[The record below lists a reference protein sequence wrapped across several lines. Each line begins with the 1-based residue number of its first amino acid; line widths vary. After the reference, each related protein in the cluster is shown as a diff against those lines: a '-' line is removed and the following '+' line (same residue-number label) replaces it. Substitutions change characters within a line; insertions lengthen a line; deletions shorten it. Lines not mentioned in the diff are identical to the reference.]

1 MKIVVLDGYTENPG
15 DISWGPI
22 EALGE
27 VTVYDRTAYEESP
40 LIAERIGD
48 ADVIVI
54 NKTPI
59 SKETMDKCP
68 NLKAIAV
75 LATGYNV
82 VDYEYAKTKGIP
94 VMNVP
99 VYGTDNVSQ
108 FAVSL
113 LLEVCSHIGHHSDS
127 VYAGEWA
134 ENADWCYWHYPMIE
148 VSGKT
153 AGIIGLGR
161 IGRDTASLCTGIGMK
176 VAGYDPFLTK
186 EQIEGMGYE
195 YYANYEDLLKD
206 CDVISIH
213 VPLTKETENMVSAKQ
228 LKEMKN
234 TAIIINCSRGGII
247 NEADLIEALD
257 SGEIAGAGLDVFV
270 GEEIH
275 PGNPLLDAKNLIFS
289 PHSAAQTR
297 EAVINMATMC
307 VEGCKAVCAG
317 KKWKLVANPDVYKH
331 EKWKDA
337 EWA

>member
-1 MKIVVLDGYTENPG
+1 MKYVMTEAVAPEGMALLDQSEKVYVAHDANPANYTEEMKDADALIVRAAPAKIVNKAVMEAAPRLKVIGRTGVGYDSVDVDAATE
-15 DISWGPI
+15 
-22 EALGE
+22 L
-27 VTVYDRTAYEESP
+27 
-40 LIAERIGD
+40 
-48 ADVIVI
+48 
-54 NKTPI
+54 
-59 SKETMDKCP
+59 
-68 NLKAIAV
+68 
-75 LATGYNV
+75 
-82 VDYEYAKTKGIP
+82 GIP
-94 VMNVP
+94 VVITPGANNRAVAEHSLTLMLALSKNLVEAQ
-99 VYGTDNVSQ
+99 VEASKGNWAIRDAHKQFELYG
-108 FAVSL
+108 
-113 LLEVCSHIGHHSDS
+113 
-127 VYAGEWA
+127 
-134 ENADWCYWHYPMIE
+134 
-148 VSGKT
+148 KK

-176 VAGYDPFLTK
+176 VAGYDPF
-186 EQIEGMGYE
+186 
-195 YYANYEDLLKD
+195 
-206 CDVISIH
+206 
-213 VPLTKETENMVSAKQ
+213 LTKETENMVSAKQ